1 MPRIVLSLSSRDS
14 AVLEEVKASFPSL
27 NFKLKSL
34 KCGCVQLRLSNLRD
48 ISCFIKEVKPY
59 LRVFTNVRRAEIL
72 EEIVDFILERLHGR
86 HYGSREN
93 FKPLLSRIAE
103 MRRYSKRGMG
113 AKHYDISALIG
124 EKVEG
129 KDVSALIEESKQYT
143 PRDFDDEYIAG
154 LFDAEGYVGLCLHRH
169 PKAAFGYYMQPVV
182 GINLAIYDAGV
193 LFKLKERFA
202 RLNPIIKIR
211 ESNNTA
217 YFQISSLNRV
227 EEFIK
232 TIYPLSRLPT
242 MKQRLS
248 LVLEAINII
257 KETSLYTE
265 DTWSKLTRIREELKA
280 YAKRRMKE

>member
-1 MPRIVLSLSSRDS
+1 
-14 AVLEEVKASFPSL
+14 
-27 NFKLKSL
+27 
-34 KCGCVQLRLSNLRD
+34 
-48 ISCFIKEVKPY
+48 
-59 LRVFTNVRRAEIL
+59 
-72 EEIVDFILERLHGR
+72 
-86 HYGSREN
+86 
-93 FKPLLSRIAE
+93 
-103 MRRYSKRGMG
+103 
-113 AKHYDISALIG
+113 
-124 EKVEG
+124 
-129 KDVSALIEESKQYT
+129 
-143 PRDFDDEYIAG
+143 
-154 LFDAEGYVGLCLHRH
+154 
-169 PKAAFGYYMQPVV
+169 MQPVV

>member
-1 MPRIVLSLSSRDS
+1 LPGLSRSYIAGLFDGDGSFLVELKRHPSIPTGLQIMPRIVLSLSSRDS

-113 AKHYDISALIG
+113 AKHYDISA
-124 EKVEG
+124 
-129 KDVSALIEESKQYT
+129 T
-143 PRDFDDEYIAG
+143 
-154 LFDAEGYVGLCLHRH
+154 
-169 PKAAFGYYMQPVV
+169 
-182 GINLAIYDAGV
+182 
-193 LFKLKERFA
+193 
-202 RLNPIIKIR
+202 
-211 ESNNTA
+211 
-217 YFQISSLNRV
+217 
-227 EEFIK
+227 
-232 TIYPLSRLPT
+232 
-242 MKQRLS
+242 
-248 LVLEAINII
+248 NI
-257 KETSLYTE
+257 
-265 DTWSKLTRIREELKA
+265 
-280 YAKRRMKE
+280 